1 MGGGGQVSVGPTAVV
16 LNVKLIAQRRRSIK
30 HECKSGDKEE
40 FISNELEEI
49 YGTLLRPR
57 EWLGKKE
64 NNQ

>member
-16 LNVKLIAQRRRSIK
+16 LNLIAQRRRSIK
-30 HECKSGDKEE
+30 HEWKSGDKEE